1 MKKSFLFKYHLFLIS
16 LSICIGFY
24 LLGFDYINPQNTEW
38 LYAGDLST
46 YQLGWQFFRI
56 DEWHFPI
63 GMNPNYGI
71 YLNNSIVFSDSI
83 PFLAI
88 FFKIFRN
95 FIPTEFQYFSIWILI
110 CIYLQL
116 FFSFKIIHKKTNDLI
131 YSLIGSLFFCFATI
145 FIHRS
150 GIHLSLLGQWII
162 LSYFYIELL
171 DKNKKFYYKSL
182 ITLFSTSIHF
192 YFTIILFLFLL
203 IENIYEFFCQK
214 KIFRKIIFELL
225 GLLFCILFLMYILGY
240 FSLNLDDGLGWGYGY
255 YNFNLNSF
263 FNPFGKTNLSNI
275 EWSSFLS
282 IKQFQNGEIEGFSYL
297 GIGGF
302 CLLIIFIFNFF
313 FKKDKI
319 IYTNNKTLVIC
330 LTFLIL
336 SISNNINI
344 GDTNIIYIP
353 LNNIFYVIMSSIRAS
368 GRLIWPV
375 YYLIFIIGIV
385 FIFNN
390 FNKRVS
396 LFIIASLFCVQILDL
411 SQGLSNYKFGKQYTS
426 TKNHPNLKSEIW
438 SNLPKKF
445 DQIRL
450 LEPKNQSKIY
460 SLLSKK
466 LFKEKFL
473 KTDIIYL
480 ARVNRQE
487 IVNQKYA
494 LINLYNKKDLE
505 VFNKTVFISDNINT
519 VKYLY
524 YIYKDKLNYYFR
536 DNLWII
542 SKKNIYENELDD
554 SLYLKEIYNHNFD
567 NKNYIFFDVD
577 NSIPRIGWKKKLNVD
592 GLVMDGYESGLVMI
606 INGNHCNEN
615 SILRLKVDKFYLK
628 KSHPIN
634 LILLINNKETKNII
648 INENENDLSIKFNCF
663 NDRINNIFFQ
673 VDKPKS
679 LFDKKVGLNRNKR
692 SIILKSL
699 SILN

>member
-1 MKKSFLFKYHLFLIS
+1 
-16 LSICIGFY
+16 
-24 LLGFDYINPQNTEW
+24 
-38 LYAGDLST
+38 
-46 YQLGWQFFRI
+46 
-56 DEWHFPI
+56 
-63 GMNPNYGI
+63 
-71 YLNNSIVFSDSI
+71 
-83 PFLAI
+83 
-88 FFKIFRN
+88 
-95 FIPTEFQYFSIWILI
+95 
-110 CIYLQL
+110 
-116 FFSFKIIHKKTNDLI
+116 
-131 YSLIGSLFFCFATI
+131 
-145 FIHRS
+145 
-150 GIHLSLLGQWII
+150 
-162 LSYFYIELL
+162 
-171 DKNKKFYYKSL
+171 
-182 ITLFSTSIHF
+182 
-192 YFTIILFLFLL
+192 
-203 IENIYEFFCQK
+203 
-214 KIFRKIIFELL
+214 
-225 GLLFCILFLMYILGY
+225 
-240 FSLNLDDGLGWGYGY
+240 
-255 YNFNLNSF
+255 
-263 FNPFGKTNLSNI
+263 
-275 EWSSFLS
+275 
-282 IKQFQNGEIEGFSYL
+282 
-297 GIGGF
+297 
-302 CLLIIFIFNFF
+302 
-313 FKKDKI
+313 
-319 IYTNNKTLVIC
+319 
-330 LTFLIL
+330 
-336 SISNNINI
+336 
-344 GDTNIIYIP
+344 
-353 LNNIFYVIMSSIRAS
+353 MSSIRAS

>member
-396 LFIIASLFCVQILDL
+396 LFIIVSLFCVQILDL

-606 INGNHCNEN
+606 INGNLCNEN

-679 LFDKKVGLNRNKR
+679 LFDEKVGLNRNKR